1 MFAEKKPYNKPII
14 ENLLLISGSGRNCG
28 KTTLACKII
37 ANITKTTTVYA
48 LKISPHFHQMSEKQE
63 LLLKQKDYSIF
74 RETDMNATKDS
85 SRMLKAGARE
95 SLYLQCEDYVVQEAF
110 QQLLNFIPEDTSVVC
125 ESGSLAKAIQPGL
138 HLFLGNG
145 NKNSKHQESADRL
158 VHFNGEVFDLNIDQV
173 EFDVNTWKLL

>member
-1 MFAEKKPYNKPII
+1 MNR
-14 ENLLLISGSGRNCG
+14 LLLVSGSGRNCG

-37 ANITKTTTVYA
+37 ASITKTITVYA

-74 RETDMNATKDS
+74 RETDMNSTKDS

-95 SLYLQCEDYVVQEAF
+95 SLYLQCEDHVVQKAF
-110 QQLLNFIPEDTSVVC
+110 QQLLKFIPEDAPVIC
-125 ESGSLAKAIQPGL
+125 ESGSLAKSIQPGL
-138 HLFLGNG
+138 HLFAGNG

-158 VHFNGEVFDLNIDQV
+158 VHFDGEAFDLNIDQV
-173 EFDVNTWKLL
+173 SFIDGKWNL

>member
-1 MFAEKKPYNKPII
+1 MSAEKKPSIKQII

-74 RETDMNATKDS
+74 RETDMNSTKDS
-85 SRMLKAGARE
+85 SRMLKAGAKE
-95 SLYLQCEDYVVQEAF
+95 SLYLQCEDQAV
-110 QQLLNFIPEDTSVVC
+110 PEVFKQVIEFLPKDVPIVC
-125 ESGSLAKAIQPGL
+125 ESGSLSKSVQPGL
-138 HLFLGNG
+138 HLFLENG
-145 NKNSKHQESADRL
+145 NKKCKHHDSADRII
-158 VHFNGEVFDLNIDQV
+158 HFNGDAFDLYIDQIVFDGI
-173 EFDVNTWKLL
+173 TWKLL

>member
-1 MFAEKKPYNKPII
+1 MNR
-14 ENLLLISGSGRNCG
+14 LLLVSGSGRNCG

-74 RETDMNATKDS
+74 RETDMHATKDS
-85 SRMLKAGARE
+85 SRMLKAGAKE
-95 SLYLQCEDYVVQEAF
+95 SLYLQCEDQVVREAF
-110 QQLLNFIPEDTSVVC
+110 QQLLNFIPEDTPVVC
-125 ESGSLAKAIQPGL
+125 ESGSLANSIHPGL

-145 NKNSKHQESADRL
+145 NKKSKHQESADRL
-158 VHFNGEVFDLNIDQV
+158 VHFNGEAFDLNIDQI
-173 EFDVNTWKLL
+173 EFDGNTWKLL